1 MLKIVENS
9 FSVLNLTPQPQF
21 LNLKKTQKMTL
32 IDDDHQ
38 KINNELK
45 TRLAC

>member
-32 IDDDHQ
+32 IDDHQ